1 MKICMFLPRID
12 KKYKTKSVKYERKIL
27 SMCDS
32 SISKTS
38 ERKKKRIKKEIKRPV
53 TTLMEYYWLLFY
65 QIKDMKMLKYR
76 TDSALEFFVTLTCLN
91 FYFLNFRMR

>member
-38 ERKKKRIKKEIKRPV
+38 ERKKTNKKRNKKTCDDSDGILLASFLPNKRY
-53 TTLMEYYWLLFY
+53 ENAK
-65 QIKDMKMLKYR
+65 I
-76 TDSALEFFVTLTCLN
+76 
-91 FYFLNFRMR
+91 